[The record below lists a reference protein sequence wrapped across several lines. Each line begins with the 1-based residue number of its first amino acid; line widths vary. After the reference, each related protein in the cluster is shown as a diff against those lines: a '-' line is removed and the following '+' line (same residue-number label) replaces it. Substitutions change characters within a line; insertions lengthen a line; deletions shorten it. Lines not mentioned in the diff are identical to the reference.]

1 MGYPKN
7 PKLDFVTRFEKFLL
21 EEAMK
26 RETIATIIEDLQA
39 GRTPVLAVE
48 DFPAFSD
55 EATAGDPHI
64 GPETLQAIA
73 ATLTEADI
81 PTFERALRAMD
92 EGDLAWLGFKVVYD
106 AAAAQGNV
114 DNEVTKKYGEQGSA
128 DGEPLVFF
136 CNDAKEIVASR
147 ELSPR
152 DTFQAKDVTRGPSMH
167 NDQFDGLTWASEPL
181 FGKVRVW
188 LLGASDAAV
197 EVAQLADHV
206 GFHVVAVDYDPA
218 FLNEERFPQAE
229 RIMLHGGNFDEL
241 ANMPARPEDYV
252 CVLTRGHMFDPE
264 SCIWALQNGVH
275 YVGMMGCAGKNST
288 VHDLVINA
296 GISEADWDRVKRPIG
311 LKFGAK
317 TPAELAIAIVA
328 ELVDVRYKQ
337 RYSDEARNRHEKS
350 LGRE

>member
-1 MGYPKN
+1 
-7 PKLDFVTRFEKFLL
+7 
-21 EEAMK
+21 MK

-64 GPETLQAIA
+64 GPQTLQAIA

-288 VHDLVINA
+288 VHDHRHRGRAGRCALQAALQRRGPQPPREEPGAGVAALPVREPPTEKPWENGERSSSGGSFRDTLLPEANA
-296 GISEADWDRVKRPIG
+296 
-311 LKFGAK
+311 L
-317 TPAELAIAIVA
+317 
-328 ELVDVRYKQ
+328 
-337 RYSDEARNRHEKS
+337 
-350 LGRE
+350 